1 MKNWRKRKK
10 YTELAKR
17 KGLNHGFEYRTWLR
31 LKVHNHE
38 IRTRNHI
45 IYNQAMMYLA
55 DRRNPISIKKRLKE
69 YNFVGEL
76 EHPVDTSFSI
86 ISVDASRGT
95 DFTCETRLGI
105 SPEGDVVVYGFDLIG
120 GNV

>member
-10 YTELAKR
+10 YTNLAKR

-31 LKVHNHE
+31 LKVRNYE
-38 IRTRNHI
+38 IRTRNLR

-55 DRRNPISIKKRLKE
+55 DRRNPIKLRLKE
-69 YNFVGEL
+69 CNFVGEL
-76 EHPVDTSFSI
+76 DYPVDTSFSI
-86 ISVDASRGT
+86 ISVDPSNGT

-105 SPEGDVVVYGFDLIG
+105 SPEGDVVFYGFDLIG